1 MKLSLSNSELH
12 RLAKFREMIAV
23 GSFCV
28 LLILG
33 ISGCATLSTD
43 PITGFT
49 PNEQD
54 GVVFGQM
61 QLMTDGNLIRYYGD
75 IGLLGINSPQS
86 ILTYICAYS
95 DPKSVKSGL
104 PLGERAFK
112 TLIADDGYFS
122 AKLPVGRYYI
132 KMFVYCVPITW
143 HFPQG
148 WSTYMPGPSFKQLEP
163 KVIIFDVLPN
173 KTTYVGTFIH
183 RSDSVDNQNRIFK
196 LSVINEYEK
205 CKSVFLAQH
214 PMPEESVVSKIATF
228 IPFGNQIENQKQQA
242 QATKAAMDEFNSA
255 AKVAG
260 ITADNIAA
268 DLGEAGNKT
277 TNSAPLSAE
286 AKMREVLRGYK
297 IGVTTYKQCMNDVK
311 AGSWT
316 INLGGMGMEPL
327 SRKVTLNMTIGV
339 GERDICGLVFEGD
352 DPQRTGTGE
361 TPDFDKFILK
371 EITFKP

>member
-1 MKLSLSNSELH
+1 M
-12 RLAKFREMIAV
+12 

-33 ISGCATLSTD
+33 MSGCATLSID

-49 PNEQD
+49 PNEQE

-95 DPKSVKSGL
+95 DPKSVKYGL

-112 TLIADDGYFS
+112 TLIADEGYFS

-148 WSTYMPGPSFKQLEP
+148 WSTYVPGPGFKQHDP

-173 KTTYVGTFIH
+173 KATYIGTYIH
-183 RSDSVDNQNRIFK
+183 RSDSDNDPKNTTGRILKLRVVD
-196 LSVINEYEK
+196 EYDK
-205 CKSVFLAQH
+205 CKAVFLAKYPQVGQ
-214 PMPEESVVSKIATF
+214 SAVSRIATF
-228 IPFGNQIENQKQQA
+228 IPYENQKQKAKDVNSADQTKRA
-242 QATKAAMDEFNSA
+242 QASKAAMDEFSSVASA
-255 AKVAG
+255 ASITAAN
-260 ITADNIAA
+260 ITAD
-268 DLGEAGNKT
+268 LREAGNKT
-277 TNSAPLSAE
+277 TNNAPVSPE

-297 IGVTTYKQCMNDVK
+297 IGVTTYKKCMSDVT
-311 AGSWT
+311 AGSWEM
-316 INLGGMGMEPL
+316 NFGGMGMEVL
-327 SRKVTLNMTIGV
+327 SGRVTLSMAVGIG
-339 GERDICGLVFEGD
+339 GRDVCELVFEGD
-352 DPQRTGTGE
+352 NPQQTGTGK
-361 TPDFDKFILK
+361 TPNFDKFFLK